1 MEDLNVLSLNCRGL
15 NSLEYKNKNYTWLSD
30 IDAALIL
37 LQETHFFKEKKTWI
51 LDIIHGGFET

>member
-1 MEDLNVLSLNCRGL
+1 MEYLNILSLNCRGL

-37 LQETHFFKEKKTWI
+37 LQETHFLKEKKHGFWI
-51 LDIIHGGFET
+51 KIHGGFET